1 MYALMGELSILF
13 STNHE
18 YISHRGLEMNTLR
31 FKEWKILTKIMT
43 ISVVSVVLITLVVLF
58 CFVPLVEQKIL
69 EGKKDGLK
77 NVVDVAYN
85 TFIGH
90 DALNKNG
97 QIKLDEA
104 KELLK
109 THIKSL
115 RYSENYYFW
124 INDMNHVMIMH
135 PIKPEMDGLD
145 LTDNRD
151 TSGKYLFREYVSVCN
166 SNGAGFVDYMWPKPG
181 EEKPVPK
188 ISYVK
193 LYKPWG
199 WIIGGGIYID
209 DVKNEINQLRLYM
222 LMGTLV
228 FTILTILLATIIG
241 TGITRPLQ
249 KVIEGLQD
257 IASGKGRDTMVKRI
271 AITSC
276 DEIGLLSREFNSLME
291 SISKLVV
298 FKKVIEEDDNLEEVY
313 QRIGEVFTDQLRIKR
328 CFIFQIETGK
338 DTMHLTFPSSFDQA
352 EMCCNNTILDNNTL
366 CKAKRTGHLIS
377 STTFPAI
384 CRQFLGENNQVHYCL
399 PVVVGGATVAVVQFI
414 FDASEVEDPAQGTE
428 SIVFKAEQYIMESLA
443 VIETKRLM
451 SSLRESA
458 LLDPLTGLYN
468 RRYLQEYT
476 SKIVAGVLRRGKS
489 IGLIMC
495 DLDYFKQVND
505 THGHDAGDLVLKE
518 ASKLIR
524 QSIRESDI
532 VIRFG
537 GEEFLVVLLD
547 IMEGESMSIA
557 EKIRLNVE
565 QANFKLSDGS
575 IKKTISLGV
584 SEFPADTDTLWS
596 CIKYAD
602 VALYQAKEKGRNRCV
617 RFTEDMWQEDQV

>member
-1 MYALMGELSILF
+1 
-13 STNHE
+13 
-18 YISHRGLEMNTLR
+18 MNTLR

-85 TFIGH
+85 TFIEH
-90 DALNKNG
+90 DALDKNG
-97 QIKLDEA
+97 QMKLDEA
-104 KELLK
+104 KELLIR
-109 THIKSL
+109 HIKSL
-115 RYSENYYFW
+115 RYNKNYYFW

-209 DVKNEINQLRLYM
+209 DVQNEINQLRLYM

-257 IASGKGRDTMVKRI
+257 IASGKGRDTMVKQI

-276 DEIGLLSREFNSLME
+276 DEIGLLSREFNSLMR
-291 SISKLVV
+291 SISKLAV

-313 QRIGEVFTDQLRIKR
+313 QRIGEVFADQFRIKR

-338 DTMHLTFPSSFDQA
+338 DTMHLTFSSSFDQA
-352 EMCCNNTILDNNTL
+352 EMCCNKTILDNNTL

-384 CRQFLGENNQVHYCL
+384 CRQFLGEHNQVHYCL

-414 FDASEVEDPAQGTE
+414 FDASEVEDPAKGIE

-505 THGHDAGDLVLKE
+505 THGHDAGDRVLKE
-518 ASKLIR
+518 ASKIIS

-532 VIRFG
+532 VVRFG

-547 IMEGESMSIA
+547 INEGESMSIA

-565 QANFKLSDGS
+565 QANFKLPDGS